1 MAARRERE
9 RRRPTERRYQ
19 FAPPRDPSA
28 EPENPFGDGAPLAE
42 ETVADAELEADGSPA
57 SETVAAAPSRASR
70 TLNRA
75 NRGTIARPAPRP
87 FSEYR
92 EEYRYVLGDLRRIL
106 VVIGSLL
113 VVLILLWLVL
123 PR

>member
-9 RRRPTERRYQ
+9 RRRPSERRYE
-19 FAPPRDPSA
+19 FAPPA
-28 EPENPFGDGAPLAE
+28 EPGLEPEEPFGDGAPLAE
-42 ETVADAELEADGSPA
+42 DEIADAEAEVTPSPA
-57 SETVAAAPSRASR
+57 GTRRTGAALR
-70 TLNRA
+70 TRP
-75 NRGTIARPAPRP
+75 NRGVVARPASRP

-92 EEYRYVLGDLRRIL
+92 EEYAYVIGDLRRIL
-106 VVIGSLL
+106 LVVGSLL

>member
-19 FAPPRDPSA
+19 FAPPREPSV
-28 EPENPFGDGAPLAE
+28 EPEEPFGDGAPLAE
-42 ETVADAELEADGSPA
+42 EALADIEANGAPA
-57 SETVAAAPSRASR
+57 TEAPAPGRASR
-70 TLNRA
+70 TPSRA
-75 NRGTIARPAPRP
+75 NRGTVARPAPRP

-92 EEYRYVLGDLRRIL
+92 EEYGYVIGDLRRIL

-113 VVLILLWLVL
+113 VGLILLWLVL